1 MYHNPT
7 DVVSVDTIFPMV
19 PTRPKV
25 ISGQVIIS
33 LYLCKKLV
41 INNNKIMATYQ
52 VKIRVSYA
60 GGESEEFEDV
70 ISQEKYSYYSDGGQG
85 GERLNRMAE
94 ERDYKGRKV
103 SMVTMTVLNVNY

>member
-1 MYHNPT
+1 
-7 DVVSVDTIFPMV
+7 
-19 PTRPKV
+19 
-25 ISGQVIIS
+25 
-33 LYLCKKLV
+33 
-41 INNNKIMATYQ
+41 MATYQ

-85 GERLNRMAE
+85 CGRLNRMAE

-103 SMVTMTVLNVNY
+103 NTVTMTVKNINY